1 MTPREHAVA
10 ILSAERA
17 PHSTEPVQDLL
28 DRSRAAHLRYRQL
41 STRYNPAT
49 QQMEL
54 GDPLAARQ
62 ALIDASILRAQAELA
77 DPDHQQVGWLAE
89 VGTSYE
95 HEPLI
100 EFYHSQLVRA

>member
-10 ILSAERA
+10 ILSAEHA
-17 PHSTEPVQDLL
+17 PHSTEAVHDLL
-28 DRSRAAHLRYRQL
+28 DRSRAAHVRYRQF

-49 QQMEL
+49 QQIDP
-54 GDPLAARQ
+54 GDPLEALRALVEAAT
-62 ALIDASILRAQAELA
+62 LRAQAELA

-89 VGTSYE
+89 VGTPYE